1 MYKERDYLSQEFN
14 DYLRRQEIK
23 KKLTMA
29 CTSQQNGV
37 IKKKNQNIVERIH
50 LKSIACQ
57 LLAYLWIEV
66 IYYTNHV
73 VNISSIRKNQGITLE
88 QFYNK
93 TKLHV
98 DYMQIF
104 ELVAYLH
111 ILKKIQLN

>member
-23 KKLTMA
+23 KKLTM
-29 CTSQQNGV
+29 NGV